1 MVVDGLVKGLS
12 YTAKNIISNPVTGWL
27 DCIADGVRG
36 IFDNN
41 TEYDEIEAKFTASMN
56 RIIETFDFINSIDS
70 IVVNRWSSEKAF
82 QEDFEEEDNLQIEY
96 KNESNDVDDV
106 SSRLKKLK
114 ELFDKG
120 VLDED
125 EYKAKKKELID
136 LL

>member
-1 MVVDGLVKGLS
+1 
-12 YTAKNIISNPVTGWL
+12 
-27 DCIADGVRG
+27 
-36 IFDNN
+36 
-41 TEYDEIEAKFTASMN
+41 MN
-56 RIIETFDFINSIDS
+56 RIIEIFDFINSIDS

-96 KNESNDVDDV
+96 KNESNDVDDI